1 MVLPGL
7 SPNTHLYPAER
18 TLTMPELDAWV
29 ADGRVV
35 EVFAVGTAVVV
46 APIGRIGWGGK
57 EIVLPTFEE
66 GYGPVS
72 KALRE
77 RLTDIQDGR
86 VEWEGWSV
94 PCDS

>member
-1 MVLPGL
+1 
-7 SPNTHLYPAER
+7 
-18 TLTMPELDAWV
+18 MPELDAWV